1 MDLEIEK
8 EAVFPPSVHYQ
19 FQSFYHSCLM
29 QSKITT
35 SAIHTDIGERPTT
48 RGGQGVMNSDHR
60 IQMTSLIQQPTIL
73 T

>member
-1 MDLEIEK
+1 
-8 EAVFPPSVHYQ
+8 
-19 FQSFYHSCLM
+19 M

-73 T
+73 TWHKTQQTLELGK